1 MGPSRQPNS
10 EPNLNQRILCQHTL
24 RPSALIALVRIFYL
38 LGSLTSCQNKIMSV
52 HFLGPSD
59 HHIGQHLKSMVC
71 TFYKN
76 DFELNRDIWCTDSL
90 SASERRQKV
99 AEWAAGAWAILR
111 AEADRIRQC
120 FIATGFLI
128 ARDGSEDALIQI
140 PNVPAY
146 RYS

>member
-1 MGPSRQPNS
+1 MGPSRPPSS
-10 EPNLNQRILCQHTL
+10 ELNLNQRILCQHAL
-24 RPSALIALVRIFYL
+24 PPSALIALVRILYL
-38 LGSLTSCQNKIMSV
+38 LCSLTYQTCVRALFI
-52 HFLGPSD
+52 GPSD
-59 HHIGQHLKSMVC
+59 HHIGQHLKSMVS

-76 DFELNRDIWCTDSL
+76 DFELNRNIWCTDSL